1 MSPSPKTPEEKKL
14 PDDENPSND
23 ELSHPQFHLQNE
35 YIASTDESTANSD
48 DENNHTNHQYE
59 NFNGYCLLPQESD
72 TNQQQQQQQYDNEN
86 EDDEFLRFATLRAE
100 SSIDENKNSQLI
112 NPPTHPI
119 ESVWSTKLESDS
131 FPVDDDKANYI
142 KNLMSEIKL
151 PESSIPI
158 WAQYCSEQ
166 DWQEKLRE
174 RITCRQTTF
183 FSNDKN

>member
-1 MSPSPKTPEEKKL
+1 MSPSPKTPDEKKL
-14 PDDENPSND
+14 PDDETASNE
-23 ELSHPQFHLQNE
+23 ELSHPQFHMQNE
-35 YIASTDESTANSD
+35 YIASTDESTTNSD
-48 DENNHTNHQYE
+48 EENNTTNHQYE

-72 TNQQQQQQQYDNEN
+72 LNPQQNQFDSDD
-86 EDDEFLRFATLRAE
+86 EDDEFLRFAKLRAE
-100 SSIDENKNSQLI
+100 SSVPENPII
-112 NPPTHPI
+112 NPPVPAI
-119 ESVWSTKLESDS
+119 ESIWSSKLECES

-151 PESSIPI
+151 PESSVPI

-183 FSNDKN
+183 FLDEKN